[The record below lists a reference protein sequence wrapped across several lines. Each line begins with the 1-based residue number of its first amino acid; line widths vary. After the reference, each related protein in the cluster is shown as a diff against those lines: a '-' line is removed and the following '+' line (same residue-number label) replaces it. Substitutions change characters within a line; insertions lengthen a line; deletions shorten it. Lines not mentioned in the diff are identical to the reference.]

1 MLQLG
6 DELRDQR
13 LTLGRSQQ
21 AVADAARISRARLSR
36 IENGKVPRL
45 SILEASQIAAVL
57 GLDLSVR
64 AYPGGS
70 PVCDSAHA
78 ERLRGILGH
87 AHIPLSCR
95 TEVPLPAV
103 AGRPEQRAWDG
114 MIRGAG
120 RRTGVE
126 LEMRLRDGQ
135 AAERRLNLKRRDD
148 PVDGFL
154 LLIAD
159 TRTNRRVLREF
170 PDLFGDLARLRQ
182 RTVIGALEAGEHPP
196 TGLLLV

>member
-6 DELRDQR
+6 DEFRDQR

-21 AVADAARISRARLSR
+21 AVADAGRISRARLSR

-70 PVCDSAHA
+70 PVRDFAHA
-78 ERLRGILGH
+78 ERLRRMLDH
-87 AHIPLSCR
+87 AHAPLSCR
-95 TEVPLPAV
+95 TEVPLVAV

-114 MIRGAG
+114 MILGAG

-126 LEMRLRDGQ
+126 LEMRLRDAQ
-135 AAERRLNLKRRDD
+135 AAERRINLKRRDD

-159 TRTNRRVLREF
+159 TRTNRRVLREL
-170 PDLFGDLARLRQ
+170 PDLFGDLARLRP
-182 RTVIGALEAGEHPP
+182 RTVIAALEAGGHPP

>member
-6 DELRDQR
+6 DEFRDQR

-70 PVCDSAHA
+70 PVRDSAHA
-78 ERLRGILGH
+78 ERLRGMLDH
-87 AHIPLSCR
+87 AHAPLSCR
-95 TEVPLPAV
+95 TEVPLA
-103 AGRPEQRAWDG
+103 AGRAGPSSE
-114 MIRGAG
+114 RGTA
-120 RRTGVE
+120 
-126 LEMRLRDGQ
+126 
-135 AAERRLNLKRRDD
+135 
-148 PVDGFL
+148 
-154 LLIAD
+154 
-159 TRTNRRVLREF
+159 
-170 PDLFGDLARLRQ
+170 
-182 RTVIGALEAGEHPP
+182 
-196 TGLLLV
+196 